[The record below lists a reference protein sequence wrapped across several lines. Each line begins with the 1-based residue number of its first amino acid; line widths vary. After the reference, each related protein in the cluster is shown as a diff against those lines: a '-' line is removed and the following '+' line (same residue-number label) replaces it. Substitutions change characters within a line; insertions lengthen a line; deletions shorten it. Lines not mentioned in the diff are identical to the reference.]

1 MEVFESTTKKIEPF
15 VKYASI
21 ILELAI
27 DKTFDYGITN
37 QMLPHIRK
45 GMLVEVKVRGAIRRG
60 YVFEIKDK
68 AEVDRVLGI
77 EKILYEEELITDDLF
92 ELALWMAKY
101 YHTPLSNIIKSVLP
115 GSIRRQIE
123 PKQQLYITRAKSKEE
138 LKNHCVEIRNVF
150 SSQALVL
157 DAMLKCP
164 KGMFLSELLE
174 SLEVSRS
181 PVDTLAKKGYLK
193 LEEVRLGQSPLIN
206 EEYFQTKP
214 KQLNEEQQESLDKI
228 IQTLNLNV
236 FQTHLIFGV
245 TGSGK
250 TEVYMQAIS
259 KALQQGKSAL
269 MLVPEIALTG
279 QTVERFRSRF
289 PHDIA
294 ILHHRLSDGERF
306 AEWHKIRAGQAKI
319 VIGAR
324 SAIFCPLSNLG
335 LIIVDEEHENSYK
348 QTDDSPNYHARDVA
362 VMRGYLKKSCVVLG
376 SATPSLESFYN
387 AEQKKYILSTLT
399 NRAGKAQMPKISII
413 DMKKEIEKAGT
424 YTLFSEPLLKGIKK
438 RMEVGEQSIL
448 FLNRRGYY
456 TTQLCRA
463 CSYISKCPHCDLNLT
478 FHFNEKHLSCH
489 LCGFSQLPPNECPE
503 CKCPD
508 SLKYKGNGTE
518 QVERAIKSMF
528 PTLRV
533 LRIDADTTRHK
544 GSHEKLIRE
553 FRTGKADLL
562 IGTQMIS
569 KGLHFPSVTLV
580 GVLNADSSLNIPD
593 FRASE
598 NVFQL
603 ITQVAG
609 RAGRGAIEGE
619 VIIQSYLPDNPT
631 LKLAKDQDYLSFYKE
646 EIEVRKMFNY
656 PPITHMVKLTFTGGD
671 NTETFKYAKSVYD
684 ALSKKMPS
692 NLLMHPVVPSGY
704 AKVKDKFRF
713 QLILSGPSVY
723 YINKLLD
730 SSLQNLLRP
739 RNISLSIDVD
749 PLSTFF

>member
-1 MEVFESTTKKIEPF
+1 LEVLANTTKSIEPF
-15 VKYASI
+15 VKYASV

-27 DKTFDYGITN
+27 DKTLDYGITT

-45 GMLVEVKVRGAIRRG
+45 GMLVEVKVRGTKRRA
-60 YVFEIKDK
+60 YIFDIKDK
-68 AEVDRVLGI
+68 AEVAKVNGI
-77 EKILYEEELITDDLF
+77 ENILYEEEVITEELF

-101 YHTPLSNIIKSVLP
+101 YHTPLSSIIKSFLP
-115 GSIRRQIE
+115 GSIRKQIE
-123 PKQQLYITRAKSKEE
+123 PKQQLFITRVKSKEE
-138 LKNHCVEIRNVF
+138 LKNHCIEIRNTF
-150 SSQALVL
+150 AHQALVL
-157 DAMLKCP
+157 DFFLKAS
-164 KGMFLSELLE
+164 KGVFLSELLQE
-174 SLEVSRS
+174 LDISRS
-181 PVDTLAKKGYLK
+181 PIDTLVKKGYLK
-193 LEEVRLGQSPLIN
+193 FEEVMIGKSPLMH

-214 KQLNEEQQESLDKI
+214 KKLNSEQQEALEKIYHTLD
-228 IQTLNLNV
+228 LNT

-259 KALQQGKSAL
+259 KALALGKSAL
-269 MLVPEIALTG
+269 MLVPEIALTT

-289 PHDIA
+289 PQDIA
-294 ILHHRLSDGERF
+294 ILHHRLSEGERYS
-306 AEWHKIRAGQAKI
+306 EWHKIRAGQVKI

-324 SAIFCPLSNLG
+324 SAVFCPLANLG

-348 QTDDSPNYHARDVA
+348 QTDDNPHYHARDVA
-362 VMRGYLKKSCVVLG
+362 VMRGYLQKACVVLG

-387 AEQKKYILSTLT
+387 AQQKKYILSPLM
-399 NRAGKAQMPKISII
+399 NRAGKAQMPKVAIV
-413 DMKKEIEKAGT
+413 DMKKEIEKAGS
-424 YTLFSEPLLKGIKK
+424 YTLFSEPLLKGIKS
-438 RMEVGEQSIL
+438 RMEIGEQSIL

-456 TTQLCRA
+456 TTQLCKA
-463 CSYISKCPHCDLNLT
+463 CSYVTKCPHCDLNLT

-489 LCGFSQLPPNECPE
+489 LCGFTQLPPNMCPE
-503 CKCPD
+503 CKNPD
-508 SLKYKGNGTE
+508 SLKYKGSGTE
-518 QVERAIKSMF
+518 QVERAIKAIF
-528 PTLRV
+528 PTLKV

-544 GSHEKLIRE
+544 GSHEKLLRE

-609 RAGRGAIEGE
+609 RAGRGVIEGE
-619 VIIQSYLPDNPT
+619 VIIQSYLPENPT
-631 LKLAKDQDYLSFYKE
+631 LKLAKEQDYLSFYNE

-656 PPITHMVKLTFTGGD
+656 PPLTHMIKLTFTGDD
-671 NTETFKYAKSVYD
+671 NALTFDYARRVYD
-684 ALSKKMPS
+684 ALSKELP
-692 NLLMHPVVPSGY
+692 NNILMHPVVPAGY

-713 QLILSGPSVY
+713 QLVLSGPSVY
-723 YINKLLD
+723 FMNKLLD
-730 SSLQNLLRP
+730 AALSKVVKP
-739 RNISLSIDVD
+739 KDISLSIDVD